1 MFLTVLS
8 LIITIINYSKLQR
21 NLTTYYMKHILKN
34 YSYDF

>member
-1 MFLTVLS
+1 MFLTVS
-8 LIITIINYSKLQR
+8 FFNYYNYQLCKLQR